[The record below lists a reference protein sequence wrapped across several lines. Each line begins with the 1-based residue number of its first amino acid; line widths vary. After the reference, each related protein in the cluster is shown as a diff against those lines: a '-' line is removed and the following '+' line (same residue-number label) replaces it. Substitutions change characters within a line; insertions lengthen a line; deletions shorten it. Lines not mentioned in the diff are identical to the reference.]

1 MVKICQM
8 QREELTNMTIFD
20 QPQAVQLVLGPLF
33 DLFDERKLRIGGS
46 VEKVILIRDQKSG
59 WRPNESGG
67 C

>member
-1 MVKICQM
+1 
-8 QREELTNMTIFD
+8 MTRFD

-33 DLFDERKLRIGGS
+33 DLFDERKLRIGESDG
-46 VEKVILIRDQKSG
+46 KVILIRDQKSG

>member
-1 MVKICQM
+1 
-8 QREELTNMTIFD
+8 MTRFD

-46 VEKVILIRDQKSG
+46 VGKVILIRDQKSG